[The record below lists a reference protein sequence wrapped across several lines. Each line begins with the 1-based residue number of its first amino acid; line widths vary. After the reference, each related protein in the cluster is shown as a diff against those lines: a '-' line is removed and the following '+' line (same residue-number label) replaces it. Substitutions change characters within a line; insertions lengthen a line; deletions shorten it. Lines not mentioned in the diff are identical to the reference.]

1 MSIVHFCFNVL
12 YRKLKYQSVILYYVG
27 LKHMLANL
35 LPFPSWF
42 LFFLSY
48 FWIRVAWLDF
58 FSNVYLQ
65 KLIRL
70 VAINSL

>member
-1 MSIVHFCFNVL
+1 
-12 YRKLKYQSVILYYVG
+12 
-27 LKHMLANL
+27 MLAIFSAIPL
-35 LPFPSWF
+35 MASFFPLIF
-42 LFFLSY
+42 LDTGCMVGF
-48 FWIRVAWLDF
+48 F